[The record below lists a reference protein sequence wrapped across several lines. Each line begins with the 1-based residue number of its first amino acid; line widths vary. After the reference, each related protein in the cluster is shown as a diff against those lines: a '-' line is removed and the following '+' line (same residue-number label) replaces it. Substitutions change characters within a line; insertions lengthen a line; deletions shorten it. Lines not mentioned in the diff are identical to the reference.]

1 MQPPALGGH
10 CRLKIPILQK
20 SSWSRMVFRAAKPG
34 TYFLSVENKILL
46 SLVLQFS
53 TDKAAPAPDWK
64 NWAEVPGENPME
76 I

>member
-1 MQPPALGGH
+1 
-10 CRLKIPILQK
+10 
-20 SSWSRMVFRAAKPG
+20 MVFRAAKPG

-64 NWAEVPGENPME
+64 NWAVVPGENPME